1 MIGDCL
7 PYMHQLSRECNFYF
21 PSCSRDSC
29 SYIYLHCHNVEMQAV
44 IRGPLCKVLYTQF
57 IKTASA
63 SETLQSKQ
71 GNSRSPEG
79 EQKLVRFPR
88 ENQKVFGKASL
99 GGISV

>member
-1 MIGDCL
+1 MIAGWL
-7 PYMHQLSRECNFYF
+7 PYTSTLWEIQFLFFF
-21 PSCSRDSC
+21 PFKDSF
-29 SYIYLHCHNVEMQAV
+29 SYIYLHCHNAEMQTV

-63 SETLQSKQ
+63 SESLQSKQ

-79 EQKLVRFPR
+79 KQMLVRLPR

-99 GGISV
+99 GGISD